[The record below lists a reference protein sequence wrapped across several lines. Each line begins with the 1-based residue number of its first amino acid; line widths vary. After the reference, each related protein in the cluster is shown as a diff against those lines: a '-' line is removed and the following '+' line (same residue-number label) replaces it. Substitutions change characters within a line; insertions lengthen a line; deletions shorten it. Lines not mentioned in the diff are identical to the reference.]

1 MIKHW
6 LKYLEG
12 DKVLWIVAFLLG
24 LISIVS
30 VYSFIP
36 VLIKANGGSTEYY
49 LIKHTILMVAGFVIL
64 YLIHKMNVV
73 VLSKLA
79 RFGLIL
85 SVVLLL
91 LTLMFGARINN
102 AGRWLEIPV
111 INTKFQTSDVA
122 KIFLMIFV
130 AKMLVVNRDKLN
142 NFKEGVLPIIIGVAA
157 ICGLILPE
165 NLSTAVMLFG
175 TCLIL
180 MFIGKVPIKNLLL
193 IVGGAVGFLAL
204 LIAFATIVPGV
215 LPRIDTWKNRI
226 FNQYDSEVDVREEM
240 QVVNAQLAIHNGGTF
255 GKGPSKGE
263 LKHYIPEAYADFYFA
278 SFVEEFGIIGGALL
292 ILLYMILLFRALR
305 IALKAE
311 KQFHTYLVVGLA
323 LILLSQAMVNMAVC
337 TKLIPVTGQNM
348 PLLGMGGTST
358 WFACVS
364 IGIIL
369 SVSRS
374 QEQKGKQD
382 NEIKTNNKTQNNAAA

>member
-1 MIKHW
+1 MVKNW

-12 DKVLWIVAFLLG
+12 DKVLWIVTLFLG

-36 VLIKANGGSTEYY
+36 VLIKANGGSTEFY
-49 LIKHTILMVAGFVIL
+49 LIKHTVLMLAGFVL
-64 YLIHKMNVV
+64 MYFIHKMNVSF
-73 VLSKLA
+73 LSKLA
-79 RFGLIL
+79 RFGIIL

-91 LTLMFGARINN
+91 LTLMFGARVND
-102 AGRWLEIPV
+102 AGRWLEIPI

-122 KIFLMIFV
+122 KIFLVIFI

-142 NFKEGVLPIIIGVAA
+142 SFKEGVMPIILGVGAVCA
-157 ICGLILPE
+157 LILPE

-175 TCLIL
+175 SSLLL

-193 IVGGAVGFLAL
+193 IVGGAGGFFAL
-204 LIAFATIVPGV
+204 LIAFSTVVPGV
-215 LPRIDTWKNRI
+215 LPRIDTWKNRM
-226 FNQYDSEVDVREEM
+226 FNQYDNEVDVREEM
-240 QVVNAQLAIHNGGTF
+240 QVINAQLAIHNGGII

-263 LKHYIPEAYADFYFA
+263 LKHYIPEAYADFYYA
-278 SFVEEFGIIGGALL
+278 SFVEEFGLLGGIVLVL
-292 ILLYMILLFRALR
+292 MYMILLFRALR
-305 IALKAE
+305 IALKAD
-311 KQFHTYLVVGLA
+311 KLFHTYLVVGLA
-323 LILLSQAMVNMAVC
+323 IILLSQAMVNMAVC

-358 WFACVS
+358 WFACIS

-374 QEQKGKQD
+374 QEQPEKQE
-382 NEIKTNNKTQNNAAA
+382 NEINQKDTQNAAA

>member
-1 MIKHW
+1 MIKNW

-12 DKVLWIVAFLLG
+12 DRVLWIVAFILG

-36 VLIKANGGSTEYY
+36 VLINANGGSTEFY
-49 LIKHTILMVAGFVIL
+49 LIKHAVLVAAGFVL
-64 YLIHKMNVV
+64 MYFIHKMNTSIF
-73 VLSKLA
+73 SKLA
-79 RFGLIL
+79 KFGLIL

-91 LTLMFGARINN
+91 LTLMFGARVND
-102 AGRWLEIPV
+102 AGRWLEIPI

-122 KIFLMIFV
+122 KIFLVIFV
-130 AKMLVVNRDKLN
+130 SKMLVVNRDKLN
-142 NFKEGVLPIIIGVAA
+142 NFKEGVLPIVLGVAA
-157 ICGLILPE
+157 VCGLILPE
-165 NLSTAVMLFG
+165 NLSTAVMIFG
-175 TCLIL
+175 ACLIL
-180 MFIGKVPIKNLLL
+180 MFIGRVPIKNLLF
-193 IVGGAVGFLAL
+193 IVGGAAGFFAL
-204 LIAFATIVPGV
+204 LIAFSSVVPGV

-226 FNQYDSEVDVREEM
+226 FNQYDSQVDVREEM
-240 QVVNAQLAIHNGGTF
+240 QVINAQLAIHNGGIV

-278 SFVEEFGIIGGALL
+278 SFVEEFGIIGGVLL
-292 ILLYMILLFRALR
+292 ILLYLILLFRSLR
-305 IALKAE
+305 IALKAD
-311 KQFHTYLVVGLA
+311 KLFQTYLVVGLA

-358 WFACVS
+358 WFACIS

-374 QEQKGKQD
+374 QQKASQSD
-382 NEIKTNNKTQNNAAA
+382 NEIKQKTKQQNAAA